1 MVKKVV
7 MPAAG
12 QTTDIATVTKL
23 TVSVGD
29 SVKKGDVLLEVET
42 DKAVL
47 PIESFAKGFVTEIYV
62 NEFDQVDAGTLLLAI
77 GDAADLE
84 AAKNKPAEAPAS
96 AVEDDDDEDDFVPV
110 MPKSEP
116 APAPVSAPASA
127 SAPVKVSVSGKAMPN
142 AKKLASE
149 LGVDL
154 DKITPSNGEFIKA
167 CDVRAAAENQK
178 KPEIAPAE
186 DVIPTA
192 RMRNTLSRRWDAFVP
207 TFGVSVTCSDEAYSK
222 LAEKSPAVSPVHY
235 VMMALSRLAQ
245 RYPILRALNDG
256 GKLPLSEGSDI
267 GLAVFAENGTVTS
280 VVESAEK
287 LGANAIAEACGK
299 NLTLVAK
306 GDLSSV
312 RPCPVSVYDATGYKV
327 DSFTAPVCAPGVASF
342 GITLGEGSIAVSGS
356 FDIRVIEGNVGASI
370 MSDLRDFIENPVL
383 MLI

>member
-23 TVSVGD
+23 MVSVGD

-84 AAKNKPAEAPAS
+84 AAKNKPAEAPAP

-110 MPKSEP
+110 MPKSESAPVP
-116 APAPVSAPASA
+116 AP
-127 SAPVKVSVSGKAMPN
+127 APVKVSVSGKAMPN

-327 DSFTAPVCAPGVASF
+327 DSFTAPVCAPGVSSF

>member
-23 TVSVGD
+23 MVSVGD

-84 AAKNKPAEAPAS
+84 AAKNKPAEAPAP

-110 MPKSEP
+110 MPKSES
-116 APAPVSAPASA
+116 APAPVSVPAP
-127 SAPVKVSVSGKAMPN
+127 APVKVSVSGKAMPN

-207 TFGVSVTCSDEAYSK
+207 TFGISVACSDEAYSK
-222 LAEKSPAVSPVHY
+222 LAEKSSAVSPVHY

-287 LGANAIAEACGK
+287 LGANAIAEACEK

-327 DSFTAPVCAPGVASF
+327 DSFTAPVCAPGVAAF

>member
-23 TVSVGD
+23 MVSVGD

-84 AAKNKPAEAPAS
+84 AAKNQPAEAPAPV
-96 AVEDDDDEDDFVPV
+96 VEDDDDEDDFVPV

-116 APAPVSAPASA
+116 APAPVSAPAP
-127 SAPVKVSVSGKAMPN
+127 APVKVSVSGKAMPN

-186 DVIPTA
+186 HVIPTA
-192 RMRNTLSRRWDAFVP
+192 RMRNTLSRRWEAFVP

-222 LAEKSPAVSPVHY
+222 LAEKSSAVSPVHY

-287 LGANAIAEACGK
+287 LGANAIAEACEK

-312 RPCPVSVYDATGYKV
+312 RPCPVSVYDATGYTV
-327 DSFTAPVCAPGVASF
+327 DSFTAPVCAPGVAAF

>member
-23 TVSVGD
+23 MVSVGD

-47 PIESFAKGFVTEIYV
+47 PIESFARGFVTEIYV

-84 AAKNKPAEAPAS
+84 AAKNKPAEAPAP

-110 MPKSEP
+110 MPKSES
-116 APAPVSAPASA
+116 APAPVSAPAPA
-127 SAPVKVSVSGKAMPN
+127 PAPVKVSVSGKAMPN

-167 CDVRAAAENQK
+167 CDVRAAAEKIK

-192 RMRNTLSRRWDAFVP
+192 RMRNTLSRRWEAFVP

-287 LGANAIAEACGK
+287 LGANAIAEACEK

>member
-23 TVSVGD
+23 MVSVGD

-84 AAKNKPAEAPAS
+84 AAKNKPAEAPAP

-110 MPKSEP
+110 MPKSETAP
-116 APAPVSAPASA
+116 APAP
-127 SAPVKVSVSGKAMPN
+127 APVKVSVSGKAMPN
-142 AKKLASE
+142 AKKLAAE

-207 TFGVSVTCSDEAYSK
+207 SFGVSVTCSDEAYSK

-256 GKLPLSEGSDI
+256 GKLPLSAGSDI
-267 GLAVFAENGTVTS
+267 GLAVFAENGTVTA

-287 LGANAIAEACGK
+287 LGANAIADACEK
-299 NLTLVAK
+299 NLILVAK

-312 RPCPVSVYDATGYKV
+312 RPCPVSVYDATEYRV
-327 DSFTAPVCAPGVASF
+327 DSFTAPVCAPGVAAF
-342 GITLGEGSIAVSGS
+342 GITLGEGRIAVSGS
-356 FDIRVIEGNVGASI
+356 FDIRVIEGGVGASI

>member
-23 TVSVGD
+23 CVSVGD

-47 PIESFAKGFVTEIYV
+47 PIESFAKGFVTEIFV
-62 NEFDQVDAGTLLLAI
+62 NEFDKVDAGTPLLAI

-84 AAKNKPAEAPAS
+84 AAKNKKEEAPAP
-96 AVEDDDDEDDFVPV
+96 AVEEDDEDDFVPV
-110 MPKSEP
+110 MPKAEP
-116 APAPVSAPASA
+116 APVPV
-127 SAPVKVSVSGKAMPN
+127 PVKVSVSGKAMPN
-142 AKKLASE
+142 AKKLAAE

-154 DKITPSNGEFIKA
+154 NTVLPANGEFIKA
-167 CDVRAAAENQK
+167 SDVRIAAESVK

-207 TFGVSVTCSDEAYSK
+207 TFGVSVTCSDAAYSK
-222 LAEKSPAVSPVHY
+222 LAENSPAVTPVHY
-235 VMMALSRLAQ
+235 VMMALSRIAQ

-267 GLAVFAENGTVTS
+267 GLAVFAENGTVIS
-280 VVESAEK
+280 AVPSAEK
-287 LGANAIAEACGK
+287 LGASAIAAVCEK
-299 NLTLVAK
+299 NLAAIAK

-312 RPCPVSVYDATGYKV
+312 YDCPVSVYDACGYNV
-327 DSFTAPVCAPGVASF
+327 DSFSAPVCAPGVAAF
-342 GITLGEGSIAVSGS
+342 GVTLGEGRITVSGS
-356 FDIRVIEGNVGASI
+356 FDIRVIEGNVGASV
-370 MSDLRDFIENPVL
+370 MADLRDFIENPVL

>member
-23 TVSVGD
+23 MVSVGD

-84 AAKNKPAEAPAS
+84 AAKNKPAEAPAP

-116 APAPVSAPASA
+116 ASAPVSAPAP
-127 SAPVKVSVSGKAMPN
+127 APVKVSVSGKAMPN

-207 TFGVSVTCSDEAYSK
+207 TFGISVTCSDEAYSK

-280 VVESAEK
+280 VVESVEK
-287 LGANAIAEACGK
+287 LGANAIAEACEK

>member
-1 MVKKVV
+1 MVKMVV

-23 TVSVGD
+23 MVSVGD

-84 AAKNKPAEAPAS
+84 AAKNKPAEAPAP

-116 APAPVSAPASA
+116 APAPVFAPVSV
-127 SAPVKVSVSGKAMPN
+127 PVKVSVSGKAMPN

-178 KPEIAPAE
+178 KPEIAPSE
-186 DVIPTA
+186 DIIPTA

-207 TFGVSVTCSDEAYSK
+207 TFGISITCSDEAYSK

-327 DSFTAPVCAPGVASF
+327 DSFTAPVCAPGVAAF

>member
-23 TVSVGD
+23 MVSVGD

-84 AAKNKPAEAPAS
+84 AAKNKPAEAPAP

-110 MPKSEP
+110 MPKSES
-116 APAPVSAPASA
+116 APAP
-127 SAPVKVSVSGKAMPN
+127 APVKVSVFGKAMPN

-167 CDVRAAAENQK
+167 CDVRAAAENIK

-287 LGANAIAEACGK
+287 LGANAIAEACEK

-327 DSFTAPVCAPGVASF
+327 DSFTAPVCAPGVAAF
-342 GITLGEGSIAVSGS
+342 GITLCEGSIAVSGS

>member
-23 TVSVGD
+23 MVSVGD

-84 AAKNKPAEAPAS
+84 AAKNKPAEAPAP

-116 APAPVSAPASA
+116 APAPVSAPAP
-127 SAPVKVSVSGKAMPN
+127 APVKVSVSGKAMPN

-192 RMRNTLSRRWDAFVP
+192 RMRNTLSRRWEAFVP

>member
-23 TVSVGD
+23 MVSVGD

-84 AAKNKPAEAPAS
+84 AAKNKPAEAPAP
-96 AVEDDDDEDDFVPV
+96 AAEDDDDEDDFVPV

-116 APAPVSAPASA
+116 APAPAP
-127 SAPVKVSVSGKAMPN
+127 APVKVSVSGKAMPN

-178 KPEIAPAE
+178 KPEISPAE

-207 TFGVSVTCSDEAYSK
+207 TFGISVTCSDKAYSK

-267 GLAVFAENGTVTS
+267 GLAIFAENGTVTS

-342 GITLGEGSIAVSGS
+342 GITLGEGSIVVSGS

>member
-23 TVSVGD
+23 MVSVGD

-84 AAKNKPAEAPAS
+84 AAKNKPAEAPAP

-110 MPKSEP
+110 MPKSETAP
-116 APAPVSAPASA
+116 APAP
-127 SAPVKVSVSGKAMPN
+127 APVKVSVSGKAMPN

-207 TFGVSVTCSDEAYSK
+207 SFGVSVTCSDEAYSK

>member
-23 TVSVGD
+23 MVSVGD

-84 AAKNKPAEAPAS
+84 AAKNKPAEAPAP

-116 APAPVSAPASA
+116 APAP
-127 SAPVKVSVSGKAMPN
+127 APVKVSASGKAMPN

-222 LAEKSPAVSPVHY
+222 LAKKSPAVSPVHY

>member
-29 SVKKGDVLLEVET
+29 SVKKGDILLEVET

-84 AAKNKPAEAPAS
+84 AAKNKPAEAPAP

-116 APAPVSAPASA
+116 APAPVSVPAP
-127 SAPVKVSVSGKAMPN
+127 APVKVSVSGKAMPN

-312 RPCPVSVYDATGYKV
+312 RPCPVSIYDATGYKV

-342 GITLGEGSIAVSGS
+342 GITLGGGSIAVSGS

>member
-23 TVSVGD
+23 MVSVGD

-47 PIESFAKGFVTEIYV
+47 PIESFAKGFVTEIFV
-62 NEFDQVDAGTLLLAI
+62 NEFDQVDAGTPLLAI

-84 AAKNKPAEAPAS
+84 AAKNSPAEETPLPAI
-96 AVEDDDDEDDFVPV
+96 EEEDDEDDFVPV

-116 APAPVSAPASA
+116 VP
-127 SAPVKVSVSGKAMPN
+127 APVKVTASGKAMPN
-142 AKKLASE
+142 AKKLAAE

-154 DKITPSNGEFIKA
+154 DTVVPANGEFIKA
-167 CDVRAAAENQK
+167 SDVKKAAESARAM

-186 DVIPTA
+186 ENVIPTA

-207 TFGVSVTCSDEAYSK
+207 TFGVSVSCSDEAYSK
-222 LAEKSPAVSPVHY
+222 LAAQNSAITPAHY
-235 VMMALSRLAQ
+235 VMMVLSRLAI

-256 GKLPLSEGSDI
+256 GKLPLSDGSDI
-267 GLAVFAENGTVTS
+267 GLAVYAENGTVTS

-287 LGANAIAEACGK
+287 MGASDIASVCAK
-299 NLTLVAK
+299 NLTAIAK

-312 RPCPVSVYDATGYKV
+312 RPCPVSVYDACEYKV
-327 DSFTAPVCAPGVASF
+327 DSFTAPVCAPGVAAF
-342 GITLGEGSIAVSGS
+342 GVTVGEGKITVSGS
-356 FDIRVIEGNVGASI
+356 FDVRVIEGNLGASV

>member
-23 TVSVGD
+23 MVSVGD

-47 PIESFAKGFVTEIYV
+47 PIESFAKGFVTEIFV

-84 AAKNKPAEAPAS
+84 AAKNKPAEAPAP

-116 APAPVSAPASA
+116 APAPVSAPAP
-127 SAPVKVSVSGKAMPN
+127 APVKVSVSGKAMPN

-207 TFGVSVTCSDEAYSK
+207 TFGISVTCSDEAYSK

>member
-84 AAKNKPAEAPAS
+84 AAKNKPAEAPAP

-116 APAPVSAPASA
+116 APAPVSVPAP
-127 SAPVKVSVSGKAMPN
+127 APVKVSVSGKAMPN

-312 RPCPVSVYDATGYKV
+312 RPCPVSIYDATGYKV

-342 GITLGEGSIAVSGS
+342 GITLGGGSIAVSGS

>member
-23 TVSVGD
+23 MVSVGD

-84 AAKNKPAEAPAS
+84 AAKNKPAEAPAP

-110 MPKSEP
+110 MPKSES
-116 APAPVSAPASA
+116 APASVSAPAP
-127 SAPVKVSVSGKAMPN
+127 APVKVSVSGKAMPN

-287 LGANAIAEACGK
+287 LGANAIAEACEK

-327 DSFTAPVCAPGVASF
+327 DSFTAPVCAPGVAAF

>member
-23 TVSVGD
+23 MVSVGD

-84 AAKNKPAEAPAS
+84 AAKNKPAEAPAP

-116 APAPVSAPASA
+116 APVPVSAPAP
-127 SAPVKVSVSGKAMPN
+127 APVKVSVSGKAMPN

-207 TFGVSVTCSDEAYSK
+207 TFGISVTCSDEAYSK

-287 LGANAIAEACGK
+287 LGANAIAEACEK

-312 RPCPVSVYDATGYKV
+312 RPCSVSVYDATGYKV
-327 DSFTAPVCAPGVASF
+327 DSFTAPICAPGVASF

>member
-23 TVSVGD
+23 MVSVGD

-47 PIESFAKGFVTEIYV
+47 PIESFARGFVTEIYV

-84 AAKNKPAEAPAS
+84 AAKNKPAEAPAP

-110 MPKSEP
+110 MPKSESAP
-116 APAPVSAPASA
+116 APAP
-127 SAPVKVSVSGKAMPN
+127 APVKVSVSGKAMPN

-149 LGVDL
+149 LGIDL
-154 DKITPSNGEFIKA
+154 DKIMPSNGEFIKA
-167 CDVRAAAENQK
+167 CDVRAAAENIK

-192 RMRNTLSRRWDAFVP
+192 RMRNTLSRRWEAFVP

-287 LGANAIAEACGK
+287 LGANAIAEACEK

-327 DSFTAPVCAPGVASF
+327 DSFTAPVCAPGVAAF
-342 GITLGEGSIAVSGS
+342 GITLGEGRVAVSGS

>member
-47 PIESFAKGFVTEIYV
+47 PIESFAKGFVTEIFV

-84 AAKNKPAEAPAS
+84 AAKNKPAEAPAP

-116 APAPVSAPASA
+116 APAPVSAPAP
-127 SAPVKVSVSGKAMPN
+127 APVKVSVSGKAMPN

-327 DSFTAPVCAPGVASF
+327 DSFTAPVCAPGVAAF
-342 GITLGEGSIAVSGS
+342 GITLGEGRIAVSGS

>member
-23 TVSVGD
+23 MVSVGD

-77 GDAADLE
+77 GDTADLE
-84 AAKNKPAEAPAS
+84 AAKNKPAEAPAP

-116 APAPVSAPASA
+116 APAPVSVPAP
-127 SAPVKVSVSGKAMPN
+127 APVKVSVSGKAMPN

-207 TFGVSVTCSDEAYSK
+207 TFGISVTCSDEAYSK

-287 LGANAIAEACGK
+287 LGANAIAEACEK

>member
-84 AAKNKPAEAPAS
+84 AAKNKPAEAPAP

-116 APAPVSAPASA
+116 APAPVSAPAP
-127 SAPVKVSVSGKAMPN
+127 APVKVSVSGKAMPN

-207 TFGVSVTCSDEAYSK
+207 TFGISVTCSDEAYSK

>member
-1 MVKKVV
+1 
-7 MPAAG
+7 PAAG

-23 TVSVGD
+23 MVSVGD

-84 AAKNKPAEAPAS
+84 AAKNKPAEAPAP

-116 APAPVSAPASA
+116 APAPVSAP
-127 SAPVKVSVSGKAMPN
+127 APVKVSVSGKAMPN

-207 TFGVSVTCSDEAYSK
+207 TFGISVTCSDEAYSK

-287 LGANAIAEACGK
+287 LGANAIAEACEK

-370 MSDLRDFIENPVL
+370 MSDLREFIENPVL

>member
-29 SVKKGDVLLEVET
+29 SVKKRDGLLEVET

-84 AAKNKPAEAPAS
+84 AAKNKPAEAPAP

-116 APAPVSAPASA
+116 APAPAP
-127 SAPVKVSVSGKAMPN
+127 APVKVSVSGKAMPN

-207 TFGVSVTCSDEAYSK
+207 TFGISVTCSDEAYSK
-222 LAEKSPAVSPVHY
+222 LAERSPAVSPVHY

-245 RYPILRALNDG
+245 RYPILRALNDC

-327 DSFTAPVCAPGVASF
+327 DSFTAPVCAPGVAAF